1 MVSANEQVRQRTAA
15 NITTRLVFS
24 ITCLLFLGWFL
35 AVVTMMNECRTNLQ
49 ACNLE
54 ICSEAASTSEKRR
67 HTVAGVQC
75 LKFSQ
80 TILKLIKIPILSKF
94 EETLQNYPNCWFT
107 KSNLGSEMDCL
118 DLGHCIIMPHWRLSS
133 LPKNKDGREVIMHWK
148 GFSRWQYQK
157 TLVKKECGRSTT
169 IFLEDPLFSRN
180 YYG

>member
-1 MVSANEQVRQRTAA
+1 MMVSANEQVRRRTAA
-15 NITTRLVFS
+15 NITARMVFS

-75 LKFSQ
+75 LKYSQ
-80 TILKLIKIPILSKF
+80 AILKLIKIPILSKF
-94 EETLQNYPNCWFT
+94 EEPQKFSRQNFPNFGFV
-107 KSNLGSEMDCL
+107 KLNFGSEKDCI

-157 TLVKKECGRSTT
+157 TLVKKE
-169 IFLEDPLFSRN
+169 
-180 YYG
+180 